1 MGSPYTGAYGYN
13 VAGGV
18 LFQEGV
24 DGRDGRGQ
32 AGSSTASGCKLDPAV
47 TWLQHDS
54 VKLDRSAVRRVRASG
69 FG

>member
-24 DGRDGRGQ
+24 DRRGQ
-32 AGSSTASGCKLDPAV
+32 AGRSTASGCKVDPAV
-47 TWLQHDS
+47 TWLQHDG
-54 VKLDRSAVRRVRASG
+54 VKLDRSAVRRVRASS